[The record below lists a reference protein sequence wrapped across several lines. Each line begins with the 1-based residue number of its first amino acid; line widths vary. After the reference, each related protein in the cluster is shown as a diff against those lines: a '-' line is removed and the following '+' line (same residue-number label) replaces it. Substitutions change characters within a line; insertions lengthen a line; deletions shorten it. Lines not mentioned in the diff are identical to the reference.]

1 MCQKLTSCG
10 NQHRPWH
17 IFVHILQSF
26 PATGRASCCFF
37 AVDLYTEFSTTRLRR
52 VGWGCSI
59 ATSQQNC
66 DNQDRTM
73 TSVKIVHFKSEDWF
87 GEMVLPKR
95 GFKWF
100 QGISSQSIPSRPEAI
115 HFRVTAWLDNFS
127 SVRGM
132 LPLKAT
138 ANTSWAGAQLRLRF
152 WLTSTYRF
160 LSHLYLQGWGG
171 VGRGSAD
178 DAQVSSKT
186 DLRIH
191 KTKGWGGVG
200 WCWWRTGQQQDRLE
214 DT

>member
-73 TSVKIVHFKSEDWF
+73 TSVKIVHHFKSEDWF

-171 VGRGSAD
+171 EV
-178 DAQVSSKT
+178 
-186 DLRIH
+186 LM
-191 KTKGWGGVG
+191 
-200 WCWWRTGQQQDRLE
+200 TGQQQDRLE

>member
-1 MCQKLTSCG
+1 MCQKLTCG

-26 PATGRASCCFF
+26 PAGRASCCFF

-59 ATSQQNC
+59 ASQQNC
-66 DNQDRTM
+66 NQDRTM
-73 TSVKIVHFKSEDWF
+73 TSVKTVHFKSEDWF

-115 HFRVTAWLDNFS
+115 DFRVTAWLDNFS

-132 LPLKAT
+132 YSCLWKQQQKHPEAFHILKRKNPWST
-138 ANTSWAGAQLRLRF
+138 DRLKCTEPMGCLNLRLGF
-152 WLTSTYRF
+152 GGALQTTYPATQSKSNWLLWKPILGY
-160 LSHLYLQGWGG
+160 
-171 VGRGSAD
+171 
-178 DAQVSSKT
+178 
-186 DLRIH
+186 
-191 KTKGWGGVG
+191 
-200 WCWWRTGQQQDRLE
+200 
-214 DT
+214 